1 MPRPHR
7 DDIDWLG
14 IGVRG
19 ICGAAFGAFV
29 GFAWMHWGWYA
40 DSPWSWIEFGV
51 AVVVCAGLAIRYS
64 DDFWWKLRELIWW
77 V

>member
-40 DSPWSWIEFGV
+40 ESPWS
-51 AVVVCAGLAIRYS
+51 
-64 DDFWWKLRELIWW
+64 
-77 V
+77 